1 MIKKL
6 AAYIGEF
13 KKETLLSPVCI
24 AIEVIME
31 VILPMLMA
39 LVIDNGVN
47 AGNMGYVVKM
57 GLLMLVVAMASLAGG
72 ALCGRYAAIAS
83 NGFA

>member
-1 MIKKL
+1 MLKKL

-24 AIEVIME
+24 AVEVIME

-47 AGNMGYVVKM
+47 AGNMNYVLKM
-57 GLLMLVVAMASLAGG
+57 GFLMLVVAFISLA
-72 ALCGRYAAIAS
+72 
-83 NGFA
+83 